1 MIKRLPMPMLA
12 WLAFL
17 IFCLFTVLRANYVSD
32 MSAFLPAKP
41 TSNQSVLIE
50 QLTHGSLS
58 RTIVIGIEGANP
70 KDLASASK
78 STANAMRASELFG
91 LVQNGDIETTKA
103 DQAFI
108 YNNRYLLSPTT
119 VEHFTGSGLE
129 KSISDSIDLL
139 ASPLG
144 MFIKQ
149 VFPHDPTGELV
160 SIIKNLNLTDRVK
173 VIDGVWMNSTSNR
186 ALLLAQ
192 TSINGTDTENQ
203 ERAIRFIQ
211 EEAAKLKSKYGDAVE
226 LKMTGS
232 PVFSVKARETIQSQV
247 LIFSTLGLAA
257 ISFLYLWVFRS
268 FKLFTLGSLP
278 ILSGIL
284 AGVASVSIGFDKVHA
299 ITIGF
304 GSTLIGEAVDYSIY
318 YFGQAQKPDSDW
330 KRHFWPTIRL
340 GTLTSI
346 TGFLALVSSDFP
358 GLAQL
363 SLFTISG
370 LVAAIL
376 VTRYILP
383 WLHSPSLPQS
393 TVLNSIG
400 RWVNIKRSDWG
411 NAKYIGYILAL
422 GMAISLIL
430 GNGVWSNR
438 ISDLSPI
445 SKSDKALDLQLRSDL
460 GANGS
465 RHLVVTRSSTQES
478 VLEQTEDLSGLLQ
491 PFVDDG
497 TIAGFDAVTKV
508 LPSPRTQKLRQA
520 AIPLKNSLEK
530 QLSSALRTLPVKQRT
545 LDPFVQDAES
555 AKSSNPIT
563 LETLSETSLVALVRS
578 LNYQSGQD
586 WVSIIPVMDKPGL
599 PLNPE
604 ILRGIIEANP
614 QLNAQ
619 YIDLLE
625 ESNSMYGQYIHS
637 TLTSCLLGA
646 LAIFCILGVFLKSV
660 KSAILV
666 TMPLAISVVIVAGT
680 LGLLNIDLTLL
691 HAVGFLLIVAIGSN
705 YALLAFQGGRKLD
718 NETCG
723 SIVVAC
729 TSTMIGFGVLGFTD
743 VPVLKAVG
751 QTVAPG
757 ALLTLIFSLLTTS
770 NPLSIKEQSIR

>member
-1 MIKRLPMPMLA
+1 MKKRLSPILA

-17 IFCLFTVLRANYVSD
+17 VLCLFTVFRASYVSD
-32 MSAFLPAKP
+32 MSAFLPANP

-50 QLTHGSLS
+50 QLTNGSLS
-58 RTIVIGIEGANP
+58 RTIVIGIEGANTQ
-70 KDLASASK
+70 DLSSASK
-78 STANAMRASELFG
+78 ATANAMRTSQLFS
-91 LVQNGDIETTKA
+91 LVQNGDVETTKA

-108 YNNRYLLSPTT
+108 YKNRYLLSPTT
-119 VEHFTGSGLE
+119 VEHFNGSGLE
-129 KSISDSIDLL
+129 QSISDSIDLL

-160 SIIKNLNLTDRVK
+160 SIIKNLNISDRVK
-173 VIDGVWMNSTSNR
+173 VVGGVWMNSTSNR
-186 ALLLAQ
+186 ALILAQ

-211 EEAAKLKSKYGDAVE
+211 AESAKLKSNYGDAVT

-257 ISFLYLWVFRS
+257 IGILYLWVFRS
-268 FKLFTLGSLP
+268 FRLFALGSLP
-278 ILSGIL
+278 IITGVL
-284 AGVASVSIGFDKVHA
+284 AGIASVSIGFGKVHA

-304 GSTLIGEAVDYSIY
+304 GATLIGEAVDYSIY

-363 SLFTISG
+363 SFFTISG

-376 VTRYILP
+376 VTRFVLP
-383 WLHSPSLPQS
+383 CLHSPNLPQS
-393 TVLNSIG
+393 TVIKSIG
-400 RWVNIKRSDWG
+400 SWINIKRTTWG
-411 NAKYIGYILAL
+411 GAMYVGYIAALA
-422 GMAISLIL
+422 MAISLAL
-430 GNGVWSNR
+430 GNGVWTNR

-460 GANGS
+460 GTNGS
-465 RHLVVTRSSTQES
+465 RHLMVIKSTTQES
-478 VLEQTEDLSGLLQ
+478 ALEQTEELSNLLQ
-491 PFVDDG
+491 PFVDDA
-497 TIAGFDAVTKV
+497 TIAGFDAATKV
-508 LPSPRTQKLRQA
+508 LPSSRTQILRQE
-520 AIPLKNSLEK
+520 AIPFKDTLDK
-530 QLSSALRTLPVKQRT
+530 QLGSALRLLPVKRRT
-545 LDPFVQDAES
+545 LDPFVKDAEN
-555 AKSSNPIT
+555 AKSSNLIT
-563 LETLSETSLVALVRS
+563 LESLSGTSLVALVRS

-586 WVSIIPVMDKPGL
+586 WISIIPIMDKPDL
-599 PLNPE
+599 PLDPQ
-604 ILRGIIEANP
+604 IPRGMIEANP

-619 YIDLLE
+619 YIDLLA
-625 ESNSMYGQYIHS
+625 ESNAMYGQYIHS
-637 TLTSCLLGA
+637 TITSCLLGA
-646 LAIFCILGVFLKSV
+646 FAIFCILCCFLKSV
-660 KSAILV
+660 KSAFLV
-666 TMPLAISVVIVAGT
+666 TKPLVMSVVIVAGT
-680 LGLLNIDLTLL
+680 LGLMSIDLTLL

-705 YALLAFQGGRKLD
+705 YALLAFQDGRKLD

-729 TSTMIGFGVLGFTD
+729 ISTMIGFGVLGFTD

-757 ALLTLIFSLLTTS
+757 AFLTLIFSLLATS
-770 NPLSIKEQSIR
+770 MAVSDKGQSIR

>member
-1 MIKRLPMPMLA
+1 MKQMLMPITA

-17 IFCLFTVLRANYVSD
+17 ILCLITIFRASYVSD
-32 MSAFLPAKP
+32 MSAFLPAYP

-50 QLTHGSLS
+50 QLTHGALS

-70 KDLASASK
+70 KDLANASK
-78 STANAMRASELFG
+78 STAKAMRTSQFFS
-91 LVQNGDIETTKA
+91 LVQNGDVETTKA
-103 DQAFI
+103 DQTFI
-108 YNNRYLLSPTT
+108 YDNRYLLSPTT
-119 VEHFTGSGLE
+119 VEHFTGSGLVN
-129 KSISDSIDLL
+129 SISDSIDLL

-160 SIIKNLNLTDRVK
+160 SIIRNLNLTDRVK
-173 VIDGVWMNSTSNR
+173 VVDGVWMNSTSNR
-186 ALLLAQ
+186 ALILAQ

-203 ERAIRFIQ
+203 EKAVRSIL
-211 EEAAKLKSKYGDAVE
+211 EEAAKLKSNYGDAVT

-232 PVFSVKARETIQSQV
+232 PIFSVKARETIQSQV

-257 ISFLYLWVFRS
+257 ISCLYLWVFKS
-268 FKLFTLGSLP
+268 FRLFALGSLP
-278 ILSGIL
+278 ILSGVL
-284 AGVASVSIGFDKVHA
+284 AGIASVSIGFDKVHA

-318 YFGQAQKPDSDW
+318 YFGQAQKTNSDW

-340 GTLTSI
+340 GTITSI

-370 LVAAIL
+370 LIAAIL

-383 WLHSPSLPQS
+383 CFHSSNLSQS
-393 TVLNSIG
+393 TVLTSIG
-400 RWVNIKRSDWG
+400 RWVNIKRSSWH

-422 GMAISLIL
+422 GMGISLSL

-445 SKSDKALDLQLRSDL
+445 SKADKALDLQLRSDL

-465 RHLVVTRSSTQES
+465 RHLIVTRSSTQES
-478 VLEQTEDLSGLLQ
+478 VLEQTEELSGLLQ
-491 PFVDDG
+491 PFLEDG
-497 TIAGFDAVTKV
+497 TIAGFDAATKV
-508 LPSPRTQKLRQA
+508 LPSSRTQKLRQA
-520 AIPLKNSLEK
+520 AIPPEDSLEK
-530 QLSSALRTLPVKQRT
+530 QLNAALSTLPVKRQT
-545 LDPFVQDAES
+545 LEPFVKDAEN
-555 AKSSNPIT
+555 AKSSNLIT
-563 LETLSETSLVALVRS
+563 LETLSDTSLGALVRS
-578 LNYQSGQD
+578 LNYQSGQY
-586 WVSIIPVMDKPGL
+586 WVSIIPIMDKPDL
-599 PLNPE
+599 PLDPH
-604 ILRGIIEANP
+604 ILRGVIEANP

-619 YIDLLE
+619 YIDLLAE
-625 ESNSMYGQYIHS
+625 TNSMYGQYIHS

-646 LAIFCILGVFLKSV
+646 FAIFCILSVFLKSL
-660 KSAILV
+660 KSATLV
-666 TMPLAISVVIVAGT
+666 TMPLVISVVIVAGT
-680 LGLLNIDLTLL
+680 LGLLSVDLTLL

-705 YALLAFQGGRKLD
+705 YALLAFQEGRKLD

-729 TSTMIGFGVLGFTD
+729 ISTMIGFGVLGFTD

-757 ALLTLIFSLLTTS
+757 AFLALIFSLLTTS
-770 NPLSIKEQSIR
+770 NPLSNKGQSIR

>member
-1 MIKRLPMPMLA
+1 
-12 WLAFL
+12 
-17 IFCLFTVLRANYVSD
+17 
-32 MSAFLPAKP
+32 
-41 TSNQSVLIE
+41 
-50 QLTHGSLS
+50 
-58 RTIVIGIEGANP
+58 
-70 KDLASASK
+70 
-78 STANAMRASELFG
+78 
-91 LVQNGDIETTKA
+91 
-103 DQAFI
+103 
-108 YNNRYLLSPTT
+108 
-119 VEHFTGSGLE
+119 
-129 KSISDSIDLL
+129 
-139 ASPLG
+139 
-144 MFIKQ
+144 
-149 VFPHDPTGELV
+149 
-160 SIIKNLNLTDRVK
+160 
-173 VIDGVWMNSTSNR
+173 
-186 ALLLAQ
+186 
-192 TSINGTDTENQ
+192 
-203 ERAIRFIQ
+203 
-211 EEAAKLKSKYGDAVE
+211 
-226 LKMTGS
+226 
-232 PVFSVKARETIQSQV
+232 
-247 LIFSTLGLAA
+247 
-257 ISFLYLWVFRS
+257 
-268 FKLFTLGSLP
+268 
-278 ILSGIL
+278 
-284 AGVASVSIGFDKVHA
+284 
-299 ITIGF
+299 
-304 GSTLIGEAVDYSIY
+304 
-318 YFGQAQKPDSDW
+318 
-330 KRHFWPTIRL
+330 
-340 GTLTSI
+340 
-346 TGFLALVSSDFP
+346 
-358 GLAQL
+358 
-363 SLFTISG
+363 
-370 LVAAIL
+370 
-376 VTRYILP
+376 
-383 WLHSPSLPQS
+383 
-393 TVLNSIG
+393 
-400 RWVNIKRSDWG
+400 
-411 NAKYIGYILAL
+411 
-422 GMAISLIL
+422 
-430 GNGVWSNR
+430 
-438 ISDLSPI
+438 
-445 SKSDKALDLQLRSDL
+445 
-460 GANGS
+460 
-465 RHLVVTRSSTQES
+465 VTRSSTQES